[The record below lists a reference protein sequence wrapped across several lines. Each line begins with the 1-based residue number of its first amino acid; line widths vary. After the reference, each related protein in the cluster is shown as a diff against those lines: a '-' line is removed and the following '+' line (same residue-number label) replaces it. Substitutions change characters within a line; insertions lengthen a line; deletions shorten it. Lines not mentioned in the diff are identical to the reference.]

1 MNQLLPAPSPIKPK
15 YKLLYPQRVPGT
27 KPEASLRWSQ
37 YPHEGGIAPAAEDA
51 LEAFV
56 KKLESYL
63 VCARTA
69 FNLDQLW
76 KDTRP
81 GGEPESLDEATGKI
95 YTALVCY
102 TAIKENIDPFIHNHA
117 ERNEGRKPRI
127 DPIIR
132 SRFNATQREIS
143 SQDHASALKS
153 ANTSGDWVSS
163 KYF

>member
-1 MNQLLPAPSPIKPK
+1 MNQLLPAPSPIKLK

-27 KPEASLRWSQ
+27 KPEASLGWFS

-81 GGEPESLDEATGKI
+81 EGEPESLDEATGKI

-102 TAIKENIDPFIHNHA
+102 TAIKENIDPFIHNYA
-117 ERNEGRKPRI
+117 ERNEGRKPWI

-132 SRFNATQREIS
+132 SRFNAAQREIS

-153 ANTSGDWVSS
+153 ANTFGDWVSS